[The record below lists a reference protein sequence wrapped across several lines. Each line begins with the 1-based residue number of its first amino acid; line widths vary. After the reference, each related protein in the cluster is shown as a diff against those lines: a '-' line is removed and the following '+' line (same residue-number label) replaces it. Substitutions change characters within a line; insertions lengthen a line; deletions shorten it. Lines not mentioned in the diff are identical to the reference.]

1 MKQKGKLEK
10 KVVGL
15 LLTLVMISGLVP
27 GMGLTVYATPTIRVI
42 TVPEEGGNVLRTQ
55 RGNGEWIF
63 TPIPKEGYV
72 FENWEY
78 TTGNGSQKSNDPDL
92 KVNLNDVTSET
103 VIITAFFAPQNPA
116 GGNKTEA
123 KDDDKTE
130 TKEDDDDDD
139 DDDNHTTVI
148 NPDSITAAF
157 NVNGIFATNMKAG
170 KQAQGPMGAMLFKL
184 GTPAGWQEAF
194 SFNMSINDKT
204 DYTLKKGIMTFY
216 VPEQYL
222 KTNRQY
228 AILAIDKNGQVHMF
242 ADTDHIPNSVTVNLN
257 VEGYAFDLIYKD

>member
-1 MKQKGKLEK
+1 MKQKRKLEK
-10 KVVGL
+10 KMVGL

-27 GMGLTVYATPTIRVI
+27 GMGLTVYAEPQISVQKF
-42 TVPEEGGNVLRTQ
+42 PPEGGTVQQDHTGGSNY
-55 RGNGEWIF
+55 IF
-63 TPIPKEGYV
+63 TAIPNDGYV
-72 FENWEY
+72 FDSWSYITDSGHQE
-78 TTGNGSQKSNDPDL
+78 TTGSRLYVDL
-92 KVNLNDVTSET
+92 SDVTGDLVT
-103 VIITAFFAPQNPA
+103 IQAHFAPQNPA

-123 KDDDKTE
+123 KEDDKDDDK
-130 TKEDDDDDD
+130 DDD

-204 DYTLKKGIMTFY
+204 DYTPKKGIMTFY